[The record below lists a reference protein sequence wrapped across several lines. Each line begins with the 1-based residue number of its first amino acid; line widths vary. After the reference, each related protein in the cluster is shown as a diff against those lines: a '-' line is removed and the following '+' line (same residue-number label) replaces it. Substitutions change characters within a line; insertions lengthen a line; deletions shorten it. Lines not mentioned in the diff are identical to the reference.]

1 MKLTPTVLLQ
11 IPTLDAIL
19 KSERV
24 KLNDCIKKKKRF
36 VQGVMTLISLI
47 GVAGE
52 GKQSKLQKNVF
63 CHEVQAADFKA
74 KFKLEST
81 CFELA

>member
-1 MKLTPTVLLQ
+1 MTAL
-11 IPTLDAIL
+11 
-19 KSERV
+19 
-24 KLNDCIKKKKRF
+24 KKKKV

-52 GKQSKLQKNVF
+52 GKQSKLQKKNVF
-63 CHEVQAADFKA
+63 CHEVQAAYFKA